1 MQYLSGMA
9 TPRSGSAEPVTRTD
23 RRKAQT
29 RQKLI
34 DAARGFLASD
44 THATVS
50 IQDITDAADVG
61 FGSFYNHFSSKTELF
76 EAAVSEVLEELG
88 RLLDGLSSDV
98 DDPAMAFAQSMRLTA
113 RLAVTRPETAQ
124 VLVRHGMAYID
135 ADEGLAPRALRD
147 IEAGVASGR
156 FQVGEPRLAL
166 ATTAGALLAVL
177 HTSLVNPEGVTDAT
191 CDEVAEQLLRML
203 GVPLAEAHEIATA
216 PLPDASAVSQV

>member
-1 MQYLSGMA
+1 MA
-9 TPRSGSAEPVTRTD
+9 VSRSGRTESGTRAE
-23 RRKAQT
+23 RRKANT

-44 THATVS
+44 THSTAS

-76 EAAVSEVLEELG
+76 QTAVSEVLEELG
-88 RLLDGLSSDV
+88 LLLDELASSV
-98 DDPAMAFAQSMRLTA
+98 DDPAMAFAQSVRLTV
-113 RLAVTRPETAQ
+113 RLAVARPETAQ

-147 IEAGVASGR
+147 IEAGAASGR
-156 FQVGEPRLAL
+156 FRVGEPRIAL

-177 HTSLVNPEGVTDAT
+177 HVSLVNPGGVTDAT
-191 CDEVAEQLLRML
+191 CDEAAEQLLRML
-203 GVPLAEAHEIATA
+203 GVPLDEAREIATA
-216 PLPDASAVSQV
+216 PLPAVDQV